1 MLILRNLHSLLAQVI
16 ICSAI
21 RNEIPSLGVKST
33 HEHECHIHKRNHM
46 IQRKRF
52 CMRTQEYICLQF

>member
-21 RNEIPSLGVKST
+21 RNEIPSLGVNST
-33 HEHECHIHKRNHM
+33 HVHKRNHM